1 MVAGVGIKEKEWKCC
16 LWWRALVA
24 AKASETCVASAVHD
38 ESPLG
43 ILVVLAV
50 PFPESFVDYAFI
62 SALSLLRKR
71 SSGGRRVASLLVKP
85 SFPRI

>member
-1 MVAGVGIKEKEWKCC
+1 MIAGVGIQETQRKCC
-16 LWWRALVA
+16 PWWRALVA
-24 AKASETCVASAVHD
+24 AKAFETCV
-38 ESPLG
+38 G

-62 SALSLLRKR
+62 SALSLLRR
-71 SSGGRRVASLLVKP
+71 RPSGGRRVASLLVKP